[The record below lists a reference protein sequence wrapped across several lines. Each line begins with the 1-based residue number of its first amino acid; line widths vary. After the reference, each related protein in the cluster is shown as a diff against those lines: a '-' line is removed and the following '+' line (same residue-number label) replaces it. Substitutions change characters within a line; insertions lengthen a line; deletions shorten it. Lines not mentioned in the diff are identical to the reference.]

1 MNLQYRGKKITGI
14 LAVVPQN
21 EVKFDDEVENY
32 NFSVKQSMKLK
43 KIMGYDRHRIVTE
56 GTCVSDL
63 AIFGLKYLLDEGLL
77 HKDEID
83 ALVLVTQ
90 TPDYYMPPTSNIIQ
104 GKLDLKQ
111 DMVCLDVKQGCAGY
125 LVGLMQAFSLLEQDT
140 INKVA
145 LVNGDVLSRKTS
157 PQDRNT
163 FPLIGDGAAVTI
175 VEKDPDS
182 SQIFTNIKM
191 DGTRRNA
198 LIIPAGGLKVPSTP
212 DTAAM
217 VLDEEGNSR
226 CLDHW
231 FMDGMAVFN
240 FVVNEVPP
248 MINNLMEFSGV
259 GLEDVDYFMFHQP
272 NKFMLQRLADK
283 MDVSYDKMP
292 YNIVE
297 NFGNSSGA
305 TIPTNIAFNLGDK
318 LLNDSYLTCL
328 AGFGVGLTA
337 SSMLMRT
344 GPLDFCKM
352 VEY

>member
-1 MNLQYRGKKITGI
+1 MNLQYRNKKISGI

-21 EVKFDDEVENY
+21 EARFDDEVENY

-63 AIFGLKYLLDEGLL
+63 AICGLKYLLDEGLIY
-77 HKDEID
+77 KDEID
-83 ALVLVTQ
+83 ALVLMTQ
-90 TPDYYMPPTSNIIQ
+90 TPDYLMPPTSNVIQ

-125 LVGLMQAFSLLEQDT
+125 LVGLMQSFSLLEQDA

-175 VEKDPDS
+175 VEKDPGNS
-182 SQIFTNIKM
+182 EIFANIKM
-191 DGTRRNA
+191 DGSHRNA
-198 LIIPAGGLKVPSTP
+198 LIIPAGGLKMPSNQ
-212 DTAAM
+212 DTAVM
-217 VLDEEGNSR
+217 KMDEEGNSR
-226 CLDHW
+226 SLDHW

-318 LLNDSYLTCL
+318 LLNRSYLTCL

-337 SSMLMRT
+337 SSMLMRI
-344 GPLDFCKM
+344 GPLDFCRM
-352 VEY
+352 IEY

>member
-1 MNLQYRGKKITGI
+1 MNLRYKGKRISGI
-14 LAVVPQN
+14 LAVIPQN
-21 EVKFDDEVENY
+21 EQRFDDEVENY

-43 KIMGYDRHRIVTE
+43 KIMGYDRHRIVKE

-63 AIFGLKYLLDEGLL
+63 AIFGLKYLLDEGLIQ
-77 HKDEID
+77 KDEID
-83 ALVLVTQ
+83 ALVLMTQ
-90 TPDYYMPPTSNIIQ
+90 TPDYLMPPTSNVIQ

-125 LVGLMQAFSLLEQDT
+125 LVGLMQAFSLLEQET

-163 FPLIGDGAAVTI
+163 FPLIGDGAAVTL
-175 VEKDPDS
+175 VEKDSADS
-182 SQIFTNIKM
+182 NIFANIKM
-191 DGTRRNA
+191 DGSHRNA
-198 LIIPAGGLKVPSTP
+198 LIIPAGGLKIPSTP
-212 DTAAM
+212 DTAVM
-217 VLDEEGNSR
+217 VMDEEGNSR
-226 CLDHW
+226 SLDHW

-240 FVVNEVPP
+240 FVVNGVPP
-248 MINNLMEFSGV
+248 MISDLMDFAGHR
-259 GLEDVDYFMFHQP
+259 LEDIDYFMFHQP

-283 MDVSYDKMP
+283 MGIDYAKIP
-292 YNIVE
+292 YNMVE

-305 TIPTNIAFNLGDK
+305 TIPTNIAFNLGDR
-318 LLNDSYLTCL
+318 LLNNSYLTCL

-337 SSMLMRT
+337 SSMDLRI

-352 VEY
+352 IEY